1 MIMIFSIDLIQY
13 KMKLL
18 RFKVF
23 HAICMHQFGWLS
35 NFLNLLQKEEVPRTG
50 EVPQKGGGGSTKE
63 ETVIQYHKWEI
74 IGFVYRND

>member
-1 MIMIFSIDLIQY
+1 MIFSIDLIQY

-50 EVPQKGGGGSTKE
+50 EVPQKGGGGFNQGGNCDTIPYMGNNRFC
-63 ETVIQYHKWEI
+63 V
-74 IGFVYRND
+74 